1 MKSIGRLNIVFIIFI
16 TIVLLLFNVLISPKI
31 ESSMVSSLS
40 LTLILFVLMS
50 SYAIIINKTIKKSI
64 GIIEEFLE
72 AYSNGN
78 FLIEINENLKQKE
91 FKKVKVLASK
101 LREKMKEWLY
111 NTIYAE
117 VHLADMAKKL
127 NDNSNESFVSMNDIS
142 ENVSGI
148 IDGSAKAANDS
159 AENAAISEEL
169 VGANTEIAAF
179 SNNAKDFALESVE
192 VINSD
197 IKVIEGALE
206 NVGDIEEIIKK
217 SSSHVDSLKE
227 FLITISGM
235 SDAISDI
242 ANQTNL
248 LSLNASIEA
257 ARAGES
263 GKGFAVVADEIKK
276 LAEQS
281 DVTAKEINS
290 QISFIQTKMNEVTE
304 VMKSGV
310 EKSQGVKSVSENATQ
325 NLSSISGKILDMA
338 ELISNIS
345 SSVDEQTEASEA
357 LAKNIERIA
366 KFTYE
371 TDKTTRQIEEKIIK
385 QVENIEGNAEL
396 SDNITNISENFDR
409 FIASLEK
416 EIDRELILTCEK
428 LAVLLANKKI
438 DNNVLE
444 KLSKEIG
451 ISEFY
456 ISDSEGVVIYSNNP
470 GGVGFTF
477 VDDPTTQAYEFYKIL
492 NDSNLKVAQR
502 IMKRDLDDKY
512 FKYIGISRTDTGGII
527 QAGLSLEDILNF
539 RGQYAIK

>member
-1 MKSIGRLNIVFIIFI
+1 MKSIGRLNIIFI
-16 TIVLLLFNVLISPKI
+16 VFTTILILLFNVLISPQMQ
-31 ESSMVSSLS
+31 SSIASSVSLAIIVFFL
-40 LTLILFVLMS
+40 LTL
-50 SYAIIINKTIKKSI
+50 YTTIVKRMIRGSI
-64 GIIEEFLE
+64 RIIEEFLE

-78 FLIEINENLKQKE
+78 FLIEINENLKLKE
-91 FKKVKVLASK
+91 FKNIRLLASK
-101 LREKMKEWLY
+101 LRDKMKEWLY

-117 VHLADMAKKL
+117 VHLADMAKELSKKS
-127 NDNSNESFVSMNDIS
+127 NDSFTSMQEIA

-159 AENAAISEEL
+159 SENAAISEEL
-169 VGANTEIAAF
+169 VGASTEIASY

-192 VINSD
+192 VINTD
-197 IKVIEGALE
+197 IKVIEDALK

-217 SSSHVDSLKE
+217 SSGHVDSLKE
-227 FLITISGM
+227 FLASISSM

-281 DVTAKEINS
+281 DVTAKEING
-290 QISFIQTKMNEVTE
+290 QIALIETKMNEVTE
-304 VMKSGV
+304 VMDSGV
-310 EKSQGVKSVSENATQ
+310 EKSQGVKRVSEEATQ
-325 NLSSISGKILDMA
+325 NLSSISGKILDMVD
-338 ELISNIS
+338 LITNIS
-345 SSVDEQTEASEA
+345 SSVEEQTKASEA
-357 LAKNIERIA
+357 LAQNIERIA

-371 TDKTTRQIEEKIIK
+371 TDKTTRQIEEKVIN
-385 QVENIEGNAEL
+385 QVDNIEGNAEI

-416 EIDRELILTCEK
+416 EIDKELILTCEK
-428 LAVLLANKKI
+428 LAGLLANKKI
-438 DNNVLE
+438 NNEVLN

-456 ISDSEGVVIYSNNP
+456 ISDSDGVVVYSNNP
-470 GGVGFTF
+470 DGVGFTF
-477 VDDPTTQAYEFYKIL
+477 TEDPTTQAYEFYKIL
-492 NDSNLKVAQR
+492 KDSSLKVAQR
-502 IMKRDLDDKY
+502 IMKRDLDDTYYKY
-512 FKYIGISRTDTGGII
+512 VGISRTDTGGII

-539 RGQYAIK
+539 RGQYAIR